1 MKKLFGLVTLVIIAA
16 MFVGCAPTPA
26 ATTEA
31 PVVVPPTVEPTLAP
45 TVAPTEA
52 PTTAPA
58 ATAGPLEIKG
68 LVSAPQTLT
77 LDQLKALA
85 VVTKSIETPKS
96 GTVEF
101 TGVLLSELLALAQ
114 VNSTA
119 TTLVFTASDG
129 YSAQV
134 DLAAVSACAD
144 CMVAFTTDNGLYSV
158 MPGHAGK
165 AWVKNLVTIEIQ

>member
-1 MKKLFGLVTLVIIAA
+1 MKKLFGLLTLVIIAA
-16 MFVGCAPTPA
+16 MFAGCAPTPA

-31 PVVVPPTVEPTLAP
+31 PVVVSPTVEA
-45 TVAPTEA
+45 TVAPTVA

-68 LVSAPQTLT
+68 LVGAPQTLT
-77 LDQLKALA
+77 VDQLEAMT
-85 VVTKSIETPKS
+85 VVTKSVETPKS
-96 GTVEF
+96 GQAEF
-101 TGVLLSELLALAQ
+101 TGVLLSDLLALAQ

-129 YSAQV
+129 YSSQI
-134 DLAAVSACAD
+134 DLAAAIACAD
-144 CMVAFTTDNGLYSV
+144 CMIAITSDNGLYSV

-165 AWVKNLVTIEIQ
+165 AWVKNLITIELQ

>member
-1 MKKLFGLVTLVIIAA
+1 MKKLFGLLAFFTIAA
-16 MFVGCAPTPA
+16 MFTGCAPTPA

-31 PVVVPPTVEPTLAP
+31 PVVIPPTMEP
-45 TVAPTEA
+45 TVALTVA

-68 LVSAPQTLT
+68 LVGAPQTLT
-77 LDQLKALA
+77 LDQLKAMT
-85 VVTKSIETPKS
+85 VVTKNVDTPKS
-96 GTVEF
+96 GKADF
-101 TGVLLSELLALAQ
+101 TGVLLSDLLALVQ

-134 DLAAVSACAD
+134 DLAAATACAD
-144 CMVAFTTDNGLYSV
+144 CMIAITNDNGLYSV

-165 AWVKNLVTIEIQ
+165 AWVKNLITMELK